1 MRLRPES
8 ANVMGMTFPSGLR
21 QVSSGRGGWAA
32 EGPFRREVVPCGG
45 GAWAAMVLP
54 YHVGGAHGTE
64 LALQYHGDWAWIAG
78 IERGG
83 VPVDAAPKAR
93 GPDDPGAASGSVGR
107 PAPDRSSA
115 RCRESHHVVPARTR
129 WGGSRTYR
137 GRWHHPSPVIGVIV
151 EPLHPLR
158 PRTGMLVLTV
168 TVQSS
173 RLALAL
179 TGASR
184 GVACHPEME
193 GYSSGVE
200 SDWNQAVLASRARLR
215 HRHRRASE

>member
-1 MRLRPES
+1 
-8 ANVMGMTFPSGLR
+8 MGSGGA
-21 QVSSGRGGWAA
+21 VPKGGRTMW
-32 EGPFRREVVPCGG
+32 G